1 MCVCVDQRATNQLLH
16 VEICS
21 PACTDLLRNSLITN
35 QKLGQSD
42 LVFDLIV
49 IENVHVAVLPAE
61 LHSCLFCVFSFNVS
75 LVFTASTVDYLERD
89 LFTKSCATLNS
100 TVLDSS
106 VS

>member
-1 MCVCVDQRATNQLLH
+1 MHRPT
-16 VEICS
+16 
-21 PACTDLLRNSLITN
+21 TN

-42 LVFDLIV
+42 LYLKTDPVFELIV
-49 IENVHVAVLPAE
+49 IENARVVMLPAE
-61 LHSCLFCVFSFNVS
+61 LYSCLFCVFSFNAN
-75 LVFTASTVDYLERD
+75 LVFTASTVDCLERD